1 MKKKKVLFAACI
13 LLAGCNSSPNEES
26 TKGIVT
32 DASMNTVTIVTE
44 KSDTL
49 SFSTMNADKANQKL
63 QKTIIPAFSR
73 MALELKRLTEKNRAY
88 TLFSVM
94 IQ

>member
-44 KSDTL
+44 KAIHYPS
-49 SFSTMNADKANQKL
+49 A
-63 QKTIIPAFSR
+63 P
-73 MALELKRLTEKNRAY
+73 
-88 TLFSVM
+88 
-94 IQ
+94 